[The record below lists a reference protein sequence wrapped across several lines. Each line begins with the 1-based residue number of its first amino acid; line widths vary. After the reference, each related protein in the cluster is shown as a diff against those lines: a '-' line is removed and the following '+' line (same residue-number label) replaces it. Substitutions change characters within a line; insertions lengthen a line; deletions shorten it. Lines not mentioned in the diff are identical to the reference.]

1 MDAVSV
7 MTSAMKR
14 VLASVAVLA
23 FAPAASAAD
32 WIAGPDVVAGSGERS
47 TVEGFVFDDLDR
59 DGRRDDGEPGVA
71 GVLVSNG
78 RDWTRTGSDGAWRI
92 AVRDDM
98 NLAIVQP
105 AGWRVPTDAR
115 RVPQFFYIH
124 KAGGTP
130 ETLRFGGLDDTG
142 PLPARIDFPLV
153 RRPDEEGFRCAIIG
167 DSQTYANRE
176 IGWLRDGAITDVVKH
191 KPDCMLYVGDVVGDD
206 LGLLDRLLEVGA
218 TAGAPQWL
226 VHGNHDI
233 DFDASSDAHSADSW
247 RRIVGPN
254 YYAFERGDVLFVVL
268 DNVVYPCGE
277 DPADQVH
284 DFCSD
289 DQWPTYNGRIDDVQ
303 MEWLEGLLERTPRD
317 RRVVIATHIPL
328 VSFADPQSRKHQTD
342 NTDRLHALLVDRPAL
357 SLSGHT
363 HTIEN
368 HAPGQHFEGWREAAG
383 IQALPFRH
391 IVAGAASGSWFQGD
405 FNVDG
410 NPMALQRLGGPPG
423 MLMLDFDGA
432 DYIERYVGARIE
444 PARRMW
450 VALNTPA
457 FRHWFDAL
465 VEWEDA
471 DEEDRHPMPPYSIND
486 LPDTGVVTPDDL
498 AEGVWLTANVWD
510 GSSETTVTAR
520 LSDGRAWTLER
531 TQSGE
536 GEAPR
541 IGAEW
546 ADPFAAERQLSVA
559 RYAYLS
565 RRGEPRDQ
573 GFEAFRGRA
582 HGPAAPQP
590 QSSIADRNMHL
601 WRVRLP
607 VDLEPGVH
615 AVELIMRDR
624 HGRTASETLILEVRE
639 ARPPGRFRREP
650 WQGD

>member
-1 MDAVSV
+1 MLRRPTTVLKRALTGVLFV
-7 MTSAMKR
+7 MLTPVA
-14 VLASVAVLA
+14 LAD
-23 FAPAASAAD
+23 D
-32 WIAGPDVVAGSGERS
+32 WIAGPDVVPGSGERAS
-47 TVEGFVFDDLDR
+47 VHGFVFDDRDR
-59 DGRRDDGEPGVA
+59 DGKRDAGEPGVA

-78 RDWTRTGSDGAWRI
+78 RDWTRTDGDGVWRI
-92 AVRDDM
+92 AARSDM

-115 RVPQFFYIH
+115 RLPQFFHIH

-130 ETLRFGGLDDTG
+130 ETLRFGGLADPG

-153 RRPDEEGFRCAIIG
+153 PRIEEDGFRCAVIG

-176 IGWLRDGAITDVVKH
+176 IGWLRNGVLTDVVKQS
-191 KPDCMLYVGDVVGDD
+191 PDCMLYVGDVVGDD

-218 TAGAPQWL
+218 VAGAPQWL

-254 YYAFERGDVLFVVL
+254 YYAFERGQVLFVVL

-277 DPADQVH
+277 DPADAVH
-284 DFCSD
+284 DFCGDSA
-289 DQWPTYNGRIDDVQ
+289 WPTYNGRIDDVQ
-303 MEWLEGLLERTPRD
+303 MEWLEGLMERTPPE
-317 RRVVIATHIPL
+317 RRVVVATHIPL

-342 NTDRLHALLVDRPAL
+342 NTARLHDLLADRPGL

-383 IQALPFRH
+383 IEALPFRH

-423 MLMLDFDGA
+423 MLMLDFDGT
-432 DYIERYVGARIE
+432 DYIERYVGARID

-450 VALNTPA
+450 AGLNTPA
-457 FRHWFDAL
+457 FRDWFDAL
-465 VEWEDA
+465 VEWNDA
-471 DEEDRHPMPPYSIND
+471 DERDRHPLPPYAIND
-486 LPDTGVVTPDDL
+486 LPDNGVVTPADL
-498 AEGVWLTANVWD
+498 AAGVWLTANVWG
-510 GSSETTVTAR
+510 GSAETTVTAA
-520 LSDGRAWTLER
+520 LSDGGEWTLAR
-531 TQSGE
+531 TQAGNGE
-536 GEAPR
+536 SPR

-546 ADPFAAERQLSVA
+546 ADPFAAARQLSVA

-607 VDLEPGVH
+607 EDLTVGAH
-615 AVELIMRDR
+615 AIELTMRDR
-624 HGRTASETLILEVRE
+624 HGRTATETLIVEVR
-639 ARPPGRFRREP
+639 ATRPPGRFRREP